1 MERDAREFEA
11 SFQQS
16 YLRFHRRD
24 GKRSEVS
31 SASRGLLTHL
41 ALSGPLTVGEM
52 SLHLDRAQSVV
63 SELVSRLEH
72 RGLLARERDPANGR
86 RTLVWLTDDG
96 VAFLQRDREVLSVD
110 LLSTAMSQMDPEDR
124 TALLQGLRALI
135 AADIAPTTPPTTRT

>member
-110 LLSTAMSQMDPEDR
+110 LLSTAMNRMDPEDR